1 MTEILLIGLGASLG
15 AALRWILTLTWKKWG
30 RSGWPIATLFINLTG
45 SFLIGW
51 LSNIAMT
58 DSLRLFLTTGLLGGY
73 TTFSTFNTELLGI
86 HADQRTG
93 WAGICLA
100 GNVRIKY
107 ILYSFYLRFFCWF
120 KQKVG
125 SVFCFCP

>member
-51 LSNIAMT
+51 LSSIAMT

-73 TTFSTFNTELLGI
+73 TTFSTFNTELLAMLDEGKTARWWGYMLI
-86 HADQRTG
+86 
-93 WAGICLA
+93 
-100 GNVRIKY
+100 
-107 ILYSFYLRFFCWF
+107 
-120 KQKVG
+120 
-125 SVFCFCP
+125 SVLGGLGFAWLGMCV

>member
-73 TTFSTFNTELLGI
+73 TTFSTFNTELLAMLDEGKI
-86 HADQRTG
+86 AR
-93 WAGICLA
+93 WWRYMLI
-100 GNVRIKY
+100 
-107 ILYSFYLRFFCWF
+107 
-120 KQKVG
+120 
-125 SVFCFCP
+125 SVLGGLGFAWLGMCV

>member
-1 MTEILLIGLGASLG
+1 MTEMLLIGLGASLG

-58 DSLRLFLTTGLLGGY
+58 DSLRLF
-73 TTFSTFNTELLGI
+73 
-86 HADQRTG
+86 
-93 WAGICLA
+93 
-100 GNVRIKY
+100 
-107 ILYSFYLRFFCWF
+107 
-120 KQKVG
+120 
-125 SVFCFCP
+125 